1 MGWIFKRATARLM
14 DRRQT
19 TKDEEIYNRHWFPG
33 LKERASERRPGALGV
48 RGSGFLMCLGWGAD
62 WLSFTN

>member
-19 TKDEEIYNRHWFPG
+19 TKDEEIYNRHWFPEP
-33 LKERASERRPGALGV
+33 KSEQQSPNPLSPCPEYACEGISYV
-48 RGSGFLMCLGWGAD
+48 C
-62 WLSFTN
+62 WLICFDEFI